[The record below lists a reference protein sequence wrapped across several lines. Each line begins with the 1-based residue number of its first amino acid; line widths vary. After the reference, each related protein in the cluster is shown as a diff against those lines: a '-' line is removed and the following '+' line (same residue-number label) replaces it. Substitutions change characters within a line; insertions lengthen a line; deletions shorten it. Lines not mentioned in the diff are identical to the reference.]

1 MIATGSARMIGSLP
15 SSQEEAF
22 TVAKI
27 RAEQKI
33 IEFMKIELESD
44 RFVKSMYDSMQ
55 DGKSYNNQTN
65 NDVNS
70 KIVTRVQEDIKTKSK
85 GILKGVHVESKK
97 FDASR
102 NIVLVTIKTGVKEIA
117 TSKHLFNLMGN

>member
-1 MIATGSARMIGSLP
+1 
-15 SSQEEAF
+15 
-22 TVAKI
+22 
-27 RAEQKI
+27 
-33 IEFMKIELESD
+33 MKIELESD

-70 KIVTRVQEDIKTKSK
+70 KIVTQVQEDIKTKSK